1 MLTGPQVILTLK
13 IAVVAVTGLLLASL
27 VALLRGNY
35 RWHGRINLLFFTLTL
50 AALLGLEIMARIIN
64 PGIFGYFDEETRLRL
79 TVHLSFSI
87 PSTLLMPVMLYTGL
101 SHRRSLHLTLAAIF
115 GVLWTGTF
123 VTGVFFLPHE
133 SP

>member
-1 MLTGPQVILTLK
+1 
-13 IAVVAVTGLLLASL
+13 
-27 VALLRGNY
+27 
-35 RWHGRINLLFFTLTL
+35 
-50 AALLGLEIMARIIN
+50 
-64 PGIFGYFDEETRLRL
+64 IFGYFDEETRLRL

-133 SP
+133 SPCGGVIDRDCFVRVRATRCHSLSGRGSGRVLRHHHGATGMDS